1 MAYLNNANLEVR
13 YASDC
18 LEPSFGGILTKRTI
32 SLTIKNKSNEKQ
44 TLSLMV
50 FGGYSFNEV
59 EEVKVLDTYTEI
71 DTNYLHYDYETTSLY
86 IDNTRVDELDSTKKY
101 NLVSY
106 TCNNDAAVEYNTN
119 TRKILV
125 DGDKQAK
132 CSLYFKEKTETLA
145 QYLINNYQAL
155 GLTKIEKSAT
165 GNQNY
170 ETTEHRYQEKN
181 I

>member
-18 LEPSFGGILTKRTI
+18 LEPSLGGILTKRTI

-132 CSLYFKEKTETLA
+132 YVYDYGSVRYSNANNSSSLLL
-145 QYLINNYQAL
+145 QSIYLDSSVKYI
-155 GLTKIEKSAT
+155 GRDLTISNPFTIK
-165 GNQNY
+165 
-170 ETTEHRYQEKN
+170 
-181 I
+181 